1 MFRFRLGSI
10 PVDVHPSHL
19 LVSAV
24 LAYSSVRASQ
34 DGWPFRQV
42 SEAPALGQASAMVV
56 FVLSWMLIVFVSV
69 LVHELGHAL
78 ASRLFGYH
86 PSIALVWLGGHT
98 LPTDMPGPLPWKR
111 DLVITV
117 AGPLFGLLL
126 GVVSLVGYLV
136 FNGHSP
142 ALDFFLR
149 TFAGANFIWAIFNL
163 LPVLPLDGGRLVS
176 TLATRVLGPRR
187 GLLASQGLAL
197 LVCVAVVVYS
207 LNIGWL
213 FPAIFFAMYGVQAF
227 RTVAEALSSGGNA
240 PRVGAAGS
248 LDSPVAGKLREAKIA
263 LDAGR
268 LDDARRL
275 GAAVLEG
282 GDGLTPELASHAH
295 HLLGWVA
302 LKEGQGRQ
310 ALDHFS
316 QVQGLQVE
324 PHAVAASFSLVGDDA
339 RALDWWKQAWQ
350 TSSDRT
356 VMHEY
361 AGTLIRLGRTP
372 EALKLPGVEAAAAF
386 SCAERVLFIRGVYSE
401 AAAMGE
407 AALEHAP
414 SASIA
419 YDAACAYAKARNVPD
434 AVRLLRRASELGFKD
449 GAYAASDA
457 DLAPL
462 HGHPAF
468 EEWLT
473 ELRQSAAS

>member
-10 PVDVHPSHL
+10 PVEVHSSHL

-24 LAYSSVRASQ
+24 FAYSSVRWAQ

-42 SEAPALGQASAMVV
+42 SDAPAAGYTSAMVV
-56 FVLSWMLIVFVSV
+56 YILSWMFIVFVSV

-78 ASRLFGYH
+78 ASRLFGYR

-98 LPTDMPGPLPWKR
+98 VPTDAPGALPWKR
-111 DLVITV
+111 DLLITS
-117 AGPLFGLLL
+117 AGPFFGLML
-126 GVVSLVGYLV
+126 GVASFL
-136 FNGHSP
+136 GHIVLQGHTP
-142 ALDFFLR
+142 ALDFFLQK
-149 TFAGANFIWAIFNL
+149 FALANFIWAVLNL
-163 LPVLPLDGGRLVS
+163 LPVLPLDGGRIS
-176 TLATRVLGPRR
+176 NTLATRVFGPRY
-187 GLLASQGLAL
+187 GPLLSQGLAL
-197 LVCVAVVVYS
+197 VVCVAAVV
-207 LNIGWL
+207 IGVRIGEVIL
-213 FPAIFFAMYGVQAF
+213 TILFAMYGLQAF
-227 RTVAEALSSGGNA
+227 RTVAEVLNGGK
-240 PRVGAAGS
+240 PGRE
-248 LDSPVAGKLREAKIA
+248 LDMMKSPLAQKLREAKGA

-268 LDDARRL
+268 LDEARRL
-275 GAAVLEG
+275 GAQVLEG
-282 GDGLTPELASHAH
+282 GDELTVELAAHAH

-302 LKEGQGRQ
+302 LKEGQGRV

-350 TSSDRT
+350 VSGDRT

-361 AGTLIRLGRTP
+361 AGTLIRMGRAQ
-372 EALKLPGVEAAAAF
+372 EALKLPAVDAASAF
-386 SCAERVLFIRGVYSE
+386 ACAERVLFIRGVYSE
-401 AAAMGE
+401 AAAVGE
-407 AALEHAP
+407 QALEYAP

-419 YDAACAYAKARNVPD
+419 YDAACAHARARNLSD
-434 AVRLLRRASELGFKD
+434 AMRLLRRATELGFKD
-449 GAYAASDA
+449 GDYAASDA

-462 HGHPAF
+462 HGHAAF

>member
-10 PVDVHPSHL
+10 PVEVHPSHL
-19 LVSAV
+19 LVSAII
-24 LAYSSVRASQ
+24 AYTSMRAAQ
-34 DGWPFRQV
+34 NGWPFAQV
-42 SEAPALGQASAMVV
+42 AGAPALGQASAMGV

-78 ASRLFGYH
+78 ASRLFGYR

-98 LPTDMPGPLPWKR
+98 LPTDTPGPLPWKR
-111 DLVITV
+111 DVVITV
-117 AGPLFGLLL
+117 AGPLFGLML
-126 GVVSLVGYLV
+126 GVVCLVGYL
-136 FNGHSP
+136 FLSGGSP

-149 TFAGANFIWAIFNL
+149 TFAGANFIWAIFNM
-163 LPVLPLDGGRLVS
+163 LPVLPLDGGRLVNTLS
-176 TLATRVLGPRR
+176 TRIFGPRR
-187 GLLASQGLAL
+187 GMVVSQGLAL
-197 LVCVAVVVYS
+197 LVCVAVVGYS
-207 LNIGWL
+207 LSTGWL
-213 FPAIFFAMYGVQAF
+213 FAGIFFAMYGYQAF
-227 RTVAEALSSGGNA
+227 RMLTEALGSSASGTLS
-240 PRVGAAGS
+240 RGALENPLAQ
-248 LDSPVAGKLREAKIA
+248 KLREGKFA
-263 LDAGR
+263 LDSGR
-268 LDDARRL
+268 MDDARRL
-275 GAAVLEG
+275 GAQVLEG
-282 GDGLTPELASHAH
+282 GDGLTAELASHAH

-361 AGTLIRLGRTP
+361 AGTLIRLGRAP
-372 EALKLPGVEAAAAF
+372 EALKLPGVEPAAAY
-386 SCAERVLFIRGVYSE
+386 SCAERVLFIRGAYSE
-401 AAAMGE
+401 AAAVGE

-419 YDAACAYAKARNVPD
+419 YDAACAHARARNVTD
-434 AVRLLRRASELGFKD
+434 AMRMLRRASELGFRD
-449 GAYAASDA
+449 AAYAASDS
-457 DLAPL
+457 DLTAL
-462 HGHPAF
+462 HGQPAF

-473 ELRQSAAS
+473 ELKQSVAS